1 MALNKEERY
10 VFLSPGSAGT
20 LAGPTSALE
29 PKCKRYLFDRSEDR
43 PAPVDRGLVQDWDAL
58 GQHWS
63 SVLTDHLGISKAQG
77 DHPVFLLVPM
87 AWKKSDVER
96 AAKFL
101 FETYRI
107 PGLALAPEPV
117 AALLGANAVTGLVVD
132 IGFTTTTVTP
142 IVETNAIRHAAQIV
156 PVGTSDMIAR
166 LQALCASKQPDLN
179 VDAAVAIA
187 ALKSKLLDATP
198 PSAPLT
204 APSSAAAASKKAALP
219 TTSTLLAEL
228 TASSNSAGASS
239 ADDQTSQP
247 SSPADSGPNH
257 AGIAAKIDPILRR
270 QAVDDVLFT
279 GAPKSLVDA
288 MAAAVA
294 AVEPAARA
302 SVMDAV
308 LLTGGGGALIANL
321 KERVQLEYAQQ
332 YLPVSTRA
340 GEYQPREVTFR
351 GLPEYL
357 EAYQDHAEWAAYL
370 GGSLLAKLMFPDTK
384 SFVLRDEFDAG
395 GASIVHTK
403 AFGGISV

>member
-10 VFLSPGSAGT
+10 VFLAPGSAGT

-29 PKCKRYLFDRSEDR
+29 PKCKKYPSDRNEEG
-43 PAPVDRGLVQDWDAL
+43 PAPIDRGLVQDWDAL

-63 SVLTDHLGISKAQG
+63 SVLTDRLGISKAQG
-77 DHPVFLLVPM
+77 DHPIFLLVPM

-107 PGLALAPEPV
+107 PGLAIAPEPV

-142 IVETNAIRHAAQIV
+142 IVETNAIRHATQIV
-156 PVGTSDMIAR
+156 PVGTSDIIAR
-166 LQALCASKQPDLN
+166 LQALCASKQPGLS
-179 VDAAVAIA
+179 VDAALA

-198 PSAPLT
+198 PSSPLT
-204 APSSAAAASKKAALP
+204 APSTAAARKKAAP
-219 TTSTLLAEL
+219 PATSSLLAEL
-228 TASSNSAGASS
+228 TASPNSAGASSS

-257 AGIAAKIDPILRR
+257 ASIAAKIDPILLR

-288 MAAAVA
+288 IAAAVA

-302 SVMDAV
+302 SVLDAV

-321 KERVQLEYAQQ
+321 EERVQLEYAQQ

-370 GGSLLAKLMFPDTK
+370 GGSLLAKLMFPDAK

-395 GASIVHTK
+395 GASVVHTK